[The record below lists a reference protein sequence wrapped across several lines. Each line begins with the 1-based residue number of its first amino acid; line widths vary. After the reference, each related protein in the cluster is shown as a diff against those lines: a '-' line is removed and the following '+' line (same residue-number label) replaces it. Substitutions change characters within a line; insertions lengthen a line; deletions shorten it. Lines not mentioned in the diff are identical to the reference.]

1 MNDVQP
7 VEAGDGRALIVGL
20 GNPGN
25 RYQSTRHNLGFEV
38 VRKLAKR
45 RAVSCDRLEC
55 SALSG
60 GDDRVLLAMPQTYM
74 NRSGYAARCFVEHYG
89 FALSRVL
96 VVYDD
101 VSLPLGRL
109 RMRPAGSPGGHKGME
124 SVIENL
130 RSDRVPRLRLGI
142 APEADGESIDDLVG
156 YVLQPFPSAE
166 RGEVKEMVERA
177 ADAVQA
183 WLELGIE
190 EAMNQFNG

>member
-7 VEAGDGRALIVGL
+7 VEAGEGRALIVGL
-20 GNPGN
+20 GNPGK
-25 RYQSTRHNLGFEV
+25 RYESTRHNLGFEV
-38 VRKLAKR
+38 VRMLAKR
-45 RAVSCDRLEC
+45 WSVKCDRLEC

-89 FALSRVL
+89 FALDRVL

-109 RMRPAGSPGGHKGME
+109 RIRPAGSPGGHRGME

-142 APEADGESIDDLVG
+142 APEGDGEPVGDLVG
-156 YVLQPFPSAE
+156 YVLEPFLSEE
-166 RGEVKEMVERA
+166 RGEVKEMVEHA
-177 ADAVQA
+177 VDAVQA

-190 EAMNQFNG
+190 ETMNQFNG